1 MDNSNTNDCDK
12 SKATSKIINDRQ
24 CAKYLDE
31 YISKILKDDKY
42 IENLITETIENINEE
57 ERLKCRKHSYCTIS

>member
-1 MDNSNTNDCDK
+1 MDISNDCDK
-12 SKATSKIINDRQ
+12 SKATLKILYDRQ
-24 CAKYLDE
+24 CAKYVNE

>member
-1 MDNSNTNDCDK
+1 MDISNTNDCDK
-12 SKATSKIINDRQ
+12 SKATLVYDRQ
-24 CAKYLDE
+24 CAKYLNE

>member
-1 MDNSNTNDCDK
+1 MENSNTNDCDK
-12 SKATSKIINDRQ
+12 SKATSKILYDRQ

-42 IENLITETIENINEE
+42 IENLINETIENINEK
-57 ERLKCRKHSYCTIS
+57 ERL